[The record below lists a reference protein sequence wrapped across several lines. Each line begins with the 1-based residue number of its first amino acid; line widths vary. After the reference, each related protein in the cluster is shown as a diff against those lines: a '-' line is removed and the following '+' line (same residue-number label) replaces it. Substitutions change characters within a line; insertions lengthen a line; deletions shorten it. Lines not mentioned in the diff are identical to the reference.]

1 LNQNK
6 LISVIHE
13 EGLEINEEFFYQ
25 DAQEYELLKR
35 DISHNMINYDEIEI
49 PKIIKPKIQ
58 K

>member
-1 LNQNK
+1 M
-6 LISVIHE
+6 ISVIHE